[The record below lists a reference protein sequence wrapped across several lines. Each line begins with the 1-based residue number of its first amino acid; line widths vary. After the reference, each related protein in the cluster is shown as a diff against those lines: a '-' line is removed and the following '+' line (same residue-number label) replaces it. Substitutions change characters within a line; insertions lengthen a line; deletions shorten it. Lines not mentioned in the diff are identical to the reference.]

1 MWNSLVIGLL
11 LPLMVSG
18 NSQSAIVF
26 DVQLLA
32 HIERAAV
39 VVEVNES

>member
-1 MWNSLVIGLL
+1 
-11 LPLMVSG
+11 MVSG
-18 NSQSAIVF
+18 NSHSAIVF